1 MRIIRNTRPIS
12 ELCNDLRNGDM
23 RVNKDYQRSGGLW
36 PNNARSYFIDTILND
51 FPFPKVVLWQIVD
64 LKTRRTKTEIIDGQ
78 QRLTTIRDF
87 MDNKFKLSGVSKKF
101 AGMSFEDL
109 PEEIKLGFLA
119 YEVSLDTVVSGTKEE
134 ILEIFRRINSYTLAL
149 NKSEQRYA
157 SYQGEFKWF
166 ISDLTDLFYPFIE
179 KYKILTER
187 EISRMDDDD
196 MIAELCLMYYKGIT
210 SRKTSDI
217 DNLYKDN
224 DKEFLLKTEL
234 SLIITD
240 TFNYIKNNLREVFE
254 RCNVERYNFYSLFG
268 ALMFNKYGFKSLDGI
283 DDDIIRHDYF
293 CNNIDVA
300 TESLIR
306 LFTAA
311 SNKEFEDLDYV
322 DFVKAS
328 RETTHSKKNRMT
340 RFNYIYHAI
349 NQ

>member
-1 MRIIRNTRPIS
+1 
-12 ELCNDLRNGDM
+12 
-23 RVNKDYQRSGGLW
+23 
-36 PNNARSYFIDTILND
+36 
-51 FPFPKVVLWQIVD
+51 
-64 LKTRRTKTEIIDGQ
+64 
-78 QRLTTIRDF
+78 
-87 MDNKFKLSGVSKKF
+87 
-101 AGMSFEDL
+101 MSFGDL
-109 PEEIKLGFLA
+109 PEESKLVLLA

-196 MIAELCLMYYKGIT
+196 MIAELGLMYYKGIT